1 MAEDDMETAR
11 KAINCTKEFF
21 KDMGLPSTLREV
33 GIDETYFDVMAE
45 KAAAGCKGSYAE
57 LTKEDIVHIYENA
70 L

>member
-1 MAEDDMETAR
+1 
-11 KAINCTKEFF
+11 
-21 KDMGLPSTLREV
+21 MGLPSTLREV

-45 KAAAGCKGSYAE
+45 KAAAGCKGSYVE